1 MNTEKLK
8 SIIVRKITRIGLV
21 SNLYIKHKIKQNDSL
36 HLSDDDIVQ
45 AEADFD
51 IKRTIVNKYFNMYPA
66 RFRDDVEMVSKLMQF
81 APSLKGEENKED
93 IRTELLFYRIGYGF
107 HPEEYICYELER
119 YSKEEQKAF
128 LSSRECIVAALRMN
142 DYFMKQILNNKGL
155 TYRKFHRYYKRDAVY
170 LQRTKDYEVFQAF
183 VKKHP
188 VFVKKNVFEA
198 MGRSV
203 ALVDIR
209 TCGMSEKE
217 YFESLLRIGPHLLE
231 ERVIQSEV
239 MAALHPAS
247 VNTVR
252 CITFNTRHGI
262 KDPYYFMKIG
272 QAGAFVDN
280 GGAGGI
286 LVGIDNDTGRLNTDG
301 YDELDRKYTVHPDSQ
316 IPFIG
321 YQLPDWEQMKAIC
334 KELSNQLPTVK
345 YIGWDMAHTDDGWVI
360 IEGNGASQMIG
371 PQTVYKRGC
380 KAEVAALMADMDL
393 IV

>member
-1 MNTEKLK
+1 MTEHEIEQAEKSSENKKRSVLTYFAKWPDRFSDDVRMVEKLINNAPCF
-8 SIIVRKITRIGLV
+8 SGR
-21 SNLYIKHKIKQNDSL
+21 
-36 HLSDDDIVQ
+36 
-45 AEADFD
+45 
-51 IKRTIVNKYFNMYPA
+51 
-66 RFRDDVEMVSKLMQF
+66 RDN
-81 APSLKGEENKED
+81 EE
-93 IRTELLFYRIGYGF
+93 IRNELLFYRIGYGF
-107 HPEEYICYELER
+107 HPEEYVCYELEG
-119 YSKEEQKAF
+119 KTLEERKGF
-128 LSSRECIVAALRMN
+128 ISSGECVLDVLRMN
-142 DYFMKQILNNKGL
+142 DFRDSQILNNKGL
-155 TYRKFHRYYKRDAVY
+155 SYKSFKKYYKRDAIYIIRVN
-170 LQRTKDYEVFQAF
+170 DYDAF
-183 VKKHP
+183 LDFVHRHP
-188 VFVKKNVFEA
+188 VFVKKNVYEA

-203 ALVDIR
+203 ELIDIR

-217 YFESLLRIGPHLLE
+217 YFESLLRISPHLLE

-239 MAALHPAS
+239 MARLHPAS

-272 QAGAFVDN
+272 QAGTFVDN

-301 YDELDRKYTVHPDSQ
+301 YDELNRKYTFHPDSQ

-321 YQLPDWEQMKAIC
+321 YQLPEWEQMKAIC
-334 KELSNQLPTVK
+334 KEISAQLPGVK

-371 PQTVYKRGC
+371 PQTVFKRGC
-380 KAEVAALMADMDL
+380 KAEVEALMADMDL